1 MTDSAVLTPGLAS
14 LRGYSTTTF
23 PLPSSSSTE
32 AVIGFPRHIP
42 IRLHRPR
49 SLPGLDQVPVPTWVQ
64 PVLDRLTELVA
75 LPQDWDSYGALP
87 VARQSVEMAL
97 SVLSAVMSEG
107 AELPWIVPLP
117 SGGLQLE
124 WHRADSDIEI
134 ALDPAESVIC
144 IDDEEIPGGIGRW
157 PEALARIRLSLAAA

>member
-23 PLPSSSSTE
+23 PRPSSSSTE
-32 AVIGFPRHIP
+32 AVIGRHIP
-42 IRLHRPR
+42 IRLRTPR
-49 SLPGLDQVPVPTWVQ
+49 SLPGLDHVPVPTWVQ
-64 PVLDRLTELVA
+64 PVLDRLSELVA
-75 LPQDWDSYGALP
+75 LPQGWDSYGALP
-87 VARQSVEMAL
+87 VDRQSVEMAL
-97 SVLSAVMSEG
+97 SVLSAVMSDG

-134 ALDPAESVIC
+134 ALDHVEAAIC
-144 IDDEEIPGGIGRW
+144 LDDEEIPGGIGRW
-157 PEALARIRLSLAAA
+157 PEALERIRLLLAAA

>member
-1 MTDSAVLTPGLAS
+1 MTDSAVLAPGLAS
-14 LRGYSTTTF
+14 LRGYSTPTF

-32 AVIGFPRHIP
+32 AVIGRHIP
-42 IRLHRPR
+42 IRLRTPR
-49 SLPGLDQVPVPTWVQ
+49 SLPGLEQVAVPTWVQ
-64 PVLDRLTELVA
+64 PVLDRLSELAA

-97 SVLSAVMSEG
+97 SALSAIMSEG

-134 ALDPAESVIC
+134 ALDPVDAVIC

-157 PEALARIRLSLAAA
+157 PEALERIRLSLAAA

>member
-1 MTDSAVLTPGLAS
+1 MTESAVLTPGLAS

-23 PLPSSSSTE
+23 PQPSSSSTE
-32 AVIGFPRHIP
+32 AVIGRHVS
-42 IRLHRPR
+42 IRLRAAR

-64 PVLDRLTELVA
+64 PVLDRLSELVA
-75 LPQDWDSYGALP
+75 LPSDWDSYGALP
-87 VARQSVEMAL
+87 VDRQSVEMAL

-134 ALDPAESVIC
+134 ALDPVEAVIC

-157 PEALARIRLSLAAA
+157 PEALERTRLSLAAA